1 MYMVERAPDQGAF
14 WSRERDRLVTEL
26 RYVTRHLEWDP
37 PADLMQTIVDWQID
51 AVAAARADVWI
62 PGMAGSRDPLVEE
75 VLSRFY
81 AHHIGSAVT
90 RLIDENS
97 DLKRR
102 LVNALACIRSGAQRQ
117 TEGHSPERAALEVLL
132 AVERD
137 AEVAVIPSFLDAGS
151 RQASQA

>member
-1 MYMVERAPDQGAF
+1 IE
-14 WSRERDRLVTEL
+14 
-26 RYVTRHLEWDP
+26 
-37 PADLMQTIVDWQID
+37 

-81 AHHIGSAVT
+81 AHHIGSAGR

-97 DLKRR
+97 GPKRR
-102 LVNALACIRSGAQRQ
+102 LVDALGCIPARGRAP
-117 TEGHSPERAALEVLL
+117 GPSPGRAAPEVLL

-137 AEVAVIPSFLDAGS
+137 AEVSLIPDFLDAGS
-151 RQASQA
+151 RQVSQA